1 MKLTTHASSSKG
13 NMFTLET
20 EEHTILID
28 AGIKKDLSADILCV
42 THAHGDHVKYIS
54 HYIDN
59 VDTIV
64 TSEEVLNDIARVVD
78 QYTYQKILS
87 KFDHLPELN
96 NIKIIEMVHDVPCVG
111 FLIEDSKNTYLHI
124 TDTVHV
130 KYEPIF
136 DKVTLASVEA
146 NHDLELLETSK
157 ISDYLKNRITTVGHL
172 NNVQALGVCKWLPNA
187 KINLIH
193 LSEDRNAHERI
204 KALFSDIDYVIA
216 GNIESE

>member
-13 NMFTLET
+13 NLFTLER
-20 EEHTILID
+20 ENDTIIID
-28 AGIKKDLSADILCV
+28 AGAKKDIQGDILCI
-42 THAHGDHVKYIS
+42 THSHGDHIKHLNY
-54 HYIDN
+54 Y
-59 VDTIV
+59 VDKVGTIV
-64 TSEEVLNDIARVVD
+64 TSQDVLDDLKPKVD
-78 QYTYQKILS
+78 SFTYSKIID
-87 KFDHLPELN
+87 KFDPLHELN

-146 NHDLELLETSK
+146 NHDLELLENSK

-172 NNVQALGVCKWLPNA
+172 NNTQALGVCKWLPNA

-216 GNIESE
+216 GIIERE